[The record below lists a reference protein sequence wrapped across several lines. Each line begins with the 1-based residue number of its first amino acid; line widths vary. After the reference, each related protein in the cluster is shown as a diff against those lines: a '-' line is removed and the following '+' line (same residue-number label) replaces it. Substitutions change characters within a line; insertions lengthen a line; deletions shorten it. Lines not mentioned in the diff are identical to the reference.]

1 MQMTAPPA
9 GLSLLVNALLASA
22 LWAQAPQT
30 IEFNR
35 DVRPILSDRCFTC
48 HGPDPA
54 KRKSKL
60 RFDSEAGAMQDL
72 GGHFAI
78 VPGDPAKSELIR
90 RITTDKKGLR
100 MPPAYAGF
108 NALSSGEIE
117 TLRRWVQ
124 QGAKWQNHWSLIPPK
139 RPELPPVQNTEWTRN
154 PIDRF
159 ILARLERE
167 GLKPSREADRATL
180 IRRASLDITG
190 LPPTPAEVEAFFKD
204 SSPDAYEKVVD
215 RLLESPRYGERMAAR
230 WLDAARYADTNGY
243 QTDGERVMWRWRDWV
258 IDAFNRNMPFD
269 QFTVEQLAGDLLPN
283 PTIEQR
289 IATGFNR
296 NHRGNGEGGIIP
308 EEYAVEY
315 VIDRVETTSTMWLGL
330 TMGCTRCHDHK
341 YDPLLQKDF
350 YRMYAFF
357 NNIPERGRAWKYG
370 NSPPMIPAPTQEQ
383 QEQVRQLEGQL
394 AAAGKHYEESKP
406 EIERAQKAWEKSF
419 RKTKKPVDGALAEDL
434 VVHFGLDGEASN
446 LKAKEGAAQ
455 FAAGKTAAAAS
466 FDGKRYF
473 EAAGVAKF
481 GFYDKFTI
489 SAWIYPTAD
498 TGVIVH
504 KGEDTS
510 EANGYGFNL
519 EKGKLQVN
527 LVTRWLDDAL
537 RVETEQPVALNQWQ
551 HVAMSY
557 DGGRVA
563 DGVRVYVNGE
573 RRKLKVLIDDL
584 NQTFDTEEPLRVGG
598 GYGRENRFHGMIDEV
613 RIFNAPLKAEDV
625 VLLANA
631 TAVTA
636 IAKMKPEKRQPA
648 DSAKLARYF
657 ITSAAPEP
665 LRKAYRDSVDLR
677 KKLQAMIEGFP
688 TVMVMQELPTPRQ
701 AHVLIRGAYDR
712 PGEKVD
718 RGVPGALPA
727 MSADLPRNRLGLA
740 KWLVDPGNPLPA
752 RVFMNRLWQQ
762 YFGIGIVRTVE
773 DFGSQGEWPVHPEL
787 LDWLATEFVAKQW
800 NIKAMVKTI
809 ATSAAYRQ
817 SSGATPELIQLDP
830 DNRLLARGPRFRMPA
845 EIVRDQALAVSGLL
859 VEKLGG
865 PSVKPY
871 QPLGLWKELSGGADY
886 VQDRG
891 DGLYRRSLY
900 TFWKRTVPP
909 PTMTTFDAAGRE
921 TCVVRETRT
930 NTPLQALTLMND
942 ITFVEASRAL
952 GQRMMTEG
960 GTRPDDRI
968 AYGYRLATARPL
980 SERMGRVLHDS
991 YYYNLDRYQSNRA
1004 SAEKLVAVG
1013 ESKRNEQLNISE
1025 LAAYT
1030 TVASLILNM
1039 DQTVTKE

>member
-1 MQMTAPPA
+1 MRMTAPTA
-9 GLSLLVNALLASA
+9 ALSLFANASLASA
-22 LWAQAPQT
+22 LWAQAPRT

-35 DVRPILSDRCFTC
+35 EVRPILSDRCFTC

-78 VPGDPAKSELIR
+78 VPGDPSKSELIR

-100 MPPAYAGF
+100 MPPVYAG
-108 NALSSGEIE
+108 NALSPSEVE
-117 TLRRWVQ
+117 TLRRWVE
-124 QGAKWQNHWSLIPPK
+124 QGAKWQNHWSLIPPR
-139 RPELPPVQNTEWTRN
+139 RPELPPVENAAWPRN

-180 IRRASLDITG
+180 IRRVSLDITG
-190 LPPTPAEVEAFFKD
+190 LPPTPAEVEAFLKD
-204 SSPDAYEKVVD
+204 ESPDAYEKVVD

-341 YDPLLQKDF
+341 YDPILQKDF

-370 NSPPMIPAPTQEQ
+370 NSPPTIPAPTKEQ
-383 QEQVRQLEGQL
+383 QAQVHRLEEKLG
-394 AAAGKHYEESKP
+394 AAEKSYADLRP
-406 EIERAQKAWEKSF
+406 EIERSQKAWEKSF
-419 RKTKKPVDGALAEDL
+419 RKMKKPVDGSIGEDL
-434 VVHFGLDGEASN
+434 VVHFGLEGETPN
-446 LKAKEGAAQ
+446 LKAKDGAPR
-455 FAAGKTAAAAS
+455 FTAGKIGTAAN
-466 FDGKRYF
+466 FDGKHYF
-473 EAAGVAKF
+473 DIGGGVAKF
-481 GFYDKFTI
+481 GFYDKFSI
-489 SAWIYPTAD
+489 SAWIYPAAD
-498 TGVIVH
+498 TGVIVS
-504 KGEDTS
+504 KGEDTP
-510 EANGYGFNL
+510 EPNGYGFVLNN
-519 EKGKLQVN
+519 GKLQVN

-563 DGVRVYVNGE
+563 DGVRIYVNGE
-573 RRKLKVLIDDL
+573 PRKLKVQIDDL
-584 NQTFDTEEPLRVGG
+584 NQTFETEEPLRVGG
-598 GYGRENRFHGMIDEV
+598 GYGTENRFRGTIDEV
-613 RIFNAPLKAEDV
+613 RIFNVPLKPEDV
-625 VLLANA
+625 VLLASA
-631 TAVTA
+631 TPVTA
-636 IAKMKPEKRQPA
+636 IAKIKPEKRQPA

-657 ITSAAPEP
+657 ITNVAPEP
-665 LRKAYRDSVDLR
+665 QRQAYREAVDLR
-677 KKLQAMIEGFP
+677 RKLQAMIEGFP
-688 TVMVMQELPTPRQ
+688 TVMVMQELPEMRQ

-718 RGVPGALPA
+718 RGVPGALPP
-727 MSADLPRNRLGLA
+727 MSPDLPRNRLGLA

-817 SSGATPELIQLDP
+817 SSGATQELTQRDPE
-830 DNRLLARGPRFRMPA
+830 NRLLARGPRFRMPA

-859 VEKLGG
+859 VEKVGG

-871 QPLGLWKELSGGADY
+871 QPAGLWKELAGGTDY
-886 VQDRG
+886 SQDQG
-891 DGLYRRSLY
+891 DALYRRSLY

-909 PTMTTFDAAGRE
+909 PTMTAFDAAGRE
-921 TCVVRETRT
+921 TCIVRESRT

-942 ITFVEASRAL
+942 PTFVEASRAL

-960 GTRPDDRI
+960 GAKPDERI
-968 AYGYRLATARPL
+968 AYGYRLATARVLP
-980 SERMGRVLHDS
+980 ERMGRILHDS
-991 YYYNLDRYQSNRA
+991 FYYSLDRYQTNRD
-1004 SAEKLVAVG
+1004 SAQKLVAVG
-1013 ESKRNEQLNISE
+1013 ESKRNEQLNVSE